1 MPQFDPSTFASQIF
15 WLVVT
20 FLTLYWVIAKFA
32 IPRIGDILEQRARL
46 IQDDLDR
53 AAALKA
59 DTDAAIAT
67 YEKAMTSAR
76 NQARDVLLATA
87 NEMKKIADEKTAA
100 VNAEV
105 GKQVADAEARIA
117 QAKTEAMASIKSI
130 AADTAREAVS
140 HLAGLTLDAAK
151 VDAAVGAALKDAR

>member
-20 FLTLYWVIAKFA
+20 FLALYWVVAKFA

-67 YEKAMTSAR
+67 YEKAMASAR

-105 GKQVADAEARIA
+105 GKKIADAEARIA
-117 QAKTEAMASIKSI
+117 QAKSEAMNSIKAI
-130 AADTAREAVS
+130 AAETAREAVS
-140 HLAGLTLDAAK
+140 KLSGLNLDAGK

>member
-1 MPQFDPSTFASQIF
+1 MPQFDPATFAPQIF

-20 FLTLYWVIAKFA
+20 FIALYGVIAKFA
-32 IPRIGDILEQRARL
+32 IPRIGEILEQRARL
-46 IQDDLDR
+46 VQDDLDR

-76 NQARDVLLATA
+76 NQARDVLLAATT
-87 NEMKKIADEKTAA
+87 ELKKVADDKTAV

-105 GKQVADAEARIA
+105 GKQIADAEARIEK
-117 QAKTEAMASIKSI
+117 AKADAMGSIKSI
-130 AADTAREAVS
+130 AADTAREAVARIS
-140 HLAGLTLDAAK
+140 GLTLDAGK
-151 VDAAVGAALKDAR
+151 IDAAVGAALKDAR